1 MKRMMWIVVL
11 MAVTLTVTS
20 ASADFYVI
28 AGGGGVGTRITSL
41 PYTITT
47 PGFYYLAGNLTLA
60 ANNSISGAILVSA
73 DNVTIDLMGFN
84 LACSGY
90 SDFTSGIYINSRKN
104 VEVRNGTVS
113 GFPVS
118 GIYDALAGYNYRIIN
133 VRLEKNGAGILL
145 AWGGDYHLIKNCT
158 ISENGS
164 NGIIVSGKGSMITD
178 NVVSKNS
185 QRGIH
190 CTGAGSSLVGNV
202 VVDNGDY
209 GFFLNL
215 NASVPYLIDRNTA
228 YNNTAGNIN
237 GIPPAAKF
245 GINAGPGFP

>member
-1 MKRMMWIVVL
+1 MKRMMWIVAL
-11 MAVTLTVTS
+11 MVVTLPVSS
-20 ASADFYVI
+20 ASADFYVV
-28 AGGGGVGTRITSL
+28 GGGGGLGTRITSL
-41 PYTITT
+41 PYTIIT
-47 PGFYYLAGNLTLA
+47 PGFYYLAGNLTLP
-60 ANNSISGAILVSA
+60 ANNSISSAIFVAA

-90 SDFTSGIYINSRKN
+90 SDYTSGIDIGSRKN

-133 VRLEKNGAGILL
+133 VRLEKNGSGILL
-145 AWGGDYHLIKNCT
+145 AWGGYYHLIKNCT

-164 NGIIVSGKGSMITD
+164 HGIIVSAKGSMITD
-178 NVVSKNS
+178 NVVSKNA

-190 CTGAGSSLVGNV
+190 CTGEGSSLVGNV

-215 NASVPYLIDRNTA
+215 NASVPYLVDRNTA
-228 YNNTAGNIN
+228 YNNTAGNLN
-237 GIPPAAKF
+237 GIPPDAKF
-245 GINAGPGFP
+245 GLNAGPGFP